1 MTRFKRRNFLSM
13 TALAAAMPLLPRAAL
28 AALAGGAA
36 GERARFKVQ
45 PFELAAVRLRSGAAL
60 EALEINRR
68 YLMGLDPDRLL
79 HMFRVTAGLPSSAAP
94 LGGWEAPDNE
104 LRGHFT
110 GHYLSACALLAAQT
124 GDQAVKERGVRLA
137 AELARCQAAIGT
149 GYLSAF
155 PVDLFDRLRE
165 GQPAWAPFYTLHK
178 IMAGLL
184 DTATLSGD
192 RRSLETLLGMA
203 TWVER
208 WVEPLDQ
215 GQMARVIEREY
226 GGMNELLYNLA
237 AHTGELR
244 WRGVAQRFDRERI
257 FAPLA
262 AGRDEL
268 KGLHVNTTIPQI
280 IGAARGYEVAGNPR
294 LNDVASTFWHTVA
307 ERRCYCTGGTS
318 NGESWNT
325 PPGILAQELS
335 GYTEESCVTY
345 NMQKLTRHLYAWTAD
360 PRLGD
365 YYERTFYNG
374 ILGVQHPADGDKL
387 YYLPLAGGYWK
398 LFGTPLNDFW
408 CCTGSMAES
417 FAKLGDSI
425 YFHDDAGVYVNLF
438 VPSELDWTERGV
450 RLALDTRFP
459 EEETLRLSVRA
470 ARPTR
475 LAVRL
480 RVPSWTAGV
489 EARLNGKPLAAG
501 ARPGSYLSV
510 ERVWRESDILTV
522 RLPMRL
528 HVAPMP
534 DDPSI
539 QAVMYGPLVLA
550 ARLGTAGLTPE
561 NLRAPPTRP
570 RKVPEYTAEPIPV
583 APLVVRSR
591 DPASWLTPVS
601 GRPLEFRTRNQ
612 HNDLTLIPLNRLFD
626 ERYAVYFK
634 VIEA

>member
-1 MTRFKRRNFLSM
+1 
-13 TALAAAMPLLPRAAL
+13 
-28 AALAGGAA
+28 
-36 GERARFKVQ
+36 
-45 PFELAAVRLRSGAAL
+45 
-60 EALEINRR
+60 
-68 YLMGLDPDRLL
+68 
-79 HMFRVTAGLPSSAAP
+79 
-94 LGGWEAPDNE
+94 
-104 LRGHFT
+104 
-110 GHYLSACALLAAQT
+110 
-124 GDQAVKERGVRLA
+124 
-137 AELARCQAAIGT
+137 
-149 GYLSAF
+149 
-155 PVDLFDRLRE
+155 
-165 GQPAWAPFYTLHK
+165 
-178 IMAGLL
+178 
-184 DTATLSGD
+184 
-192 RRSLETLLGMA
+192 
-203 TWVER
+203 
-208 WVEPLDQ
+208 
-215 GQMARVIEREY
+215 
-226 GGMNELLYNLA
+226 
-237 AHTGELR
+237 
-244 WRGVAQRFDRERI
+244 VAQRFDRERI

-398 LFGTPLNDFW
+398 LFGTPLNNFW

-591 DPASWLTPVS
+591 DPASWLMPVA